1 MGLWGSACA
10 TVSPVRPLAPDG
22 DYGTRAPFIF
32 QAAAPDGRWILA
44 CQAREDTDQDG
55 KVEVRFDPHGGLMGD
70 LARPYLFLEPGEGL
84 AVDDVLT
91 WDSEGRRLV
100 LLSGGAI
107 RLLDTTTNEETRL
120 GDWSDEDAE
129 TKAPRP
135 PMRASFSR
143 DGQRLLYLRREGAR
157 TVTVLRE
164 VSSGEERQVDTGPG
178 LLGQAFLHPDG
189 HWMVFDV
196 VAKDTDQDG
205 ALKWPQ
211 EQTTLAPARCRG
223 LVLSSSYMGFHG
235 DQPVRR
241 FQRIEGGPNIEGEDI
256 LRPVGE
262 GLLRR
267 APDGALL
274 FEDEDGDRETWVPA
288 SCKAHL
294 LAVDAPREQLIVG
307 CDAREGLADLEL
319 HGASRHLRLGRK
331 VFIEAGRLATDDPR
345 PRLLAVYATSSAGV
359 SMQDADLDV
368 LDLERRTLTTHSPE
382 SRWITGLGAQA
393 LLLEEETST
402 SRLWLWNAETGQKQE
417 VGEVRDGSYDRV
429 GDHLFYRGWLMDLGA
444 GQVLGPLEDEPE
456 TIDTRGRALHFLQ
469 PRPDGT
475 PGRRAASWGP
485 VRWRPAVTTK

>member
-1 MGLWGSACA
+1 M
-10 TVSPVRPLAPDG
+10 RPLAPDG

-120 GDWSDEDAE
+120 GEWSDEDAQ

-223 LVLSSSYMGFHG
+223 QVLSSSSMGFHG

-241 FQRIEGGPNIEGEDI
+241 FQRIGGGPNIEGEDI
-256 LRPVGE
+256 LMPVGE

-267 APDGALL
+267 APEGALL
-274 FEDEDGDRETWVPA
+274 FEDEDGDRQTWVPA
-288 SCKAHL
+288 SCKGQV
-294 LAVDAPREQLIVG
+294 LAADALREQLIVG
-307 CDAREGLADLEL
+307 CDARNDVASLEL
-319 HGASRHLRLGRK
+319 HGPSRHQSLGRR
-331 VFIEAGRLATDDPR
+331 VYLGHAAITPHDPQ
-345 PRLLAVYATSSAGV
+345 PRLLPIRVVPEGKESF
-359 SMQDADLDV
+359 QDSRIEV
-368 LDLERRTLTTHSPE
+368 LDLERRTVVKLPPRSY
-382 SRWITGLGAQA
+382 WVTGLGARV
-393 LLLEEETST
+393 LLTKEGPPE
-402 SRLWLWNAETGQKQE
+402 SRLWLWDVETGQEQE
-417 VGEVRDGSYDRV
+417 VGTAGDYFSGRV
-429 GDHLFYRGWLMDLGA
+429 GDWVLYRGWLMDLRA
-444 GQVLGPLEDEPE
+444 GQVLGLIEGEPI
-456 TIDTRGRALHFLQ
+456 TPDTRGRALHFLQ
-469 PRPDGT
+469 PIPDG
-475 PGRRAASWGP
+475 PSGRRAAPLGP
-485 VRWRPAVTTK
+485 VRWRPAVTAK